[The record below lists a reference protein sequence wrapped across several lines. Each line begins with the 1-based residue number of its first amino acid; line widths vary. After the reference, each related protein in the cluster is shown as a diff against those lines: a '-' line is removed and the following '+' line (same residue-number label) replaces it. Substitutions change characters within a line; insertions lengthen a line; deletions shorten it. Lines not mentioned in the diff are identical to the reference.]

1 MRDGK
6 LTSGCLCLCI
16 PSFLTFSL
24 VAGTSH
30 NSSVITNPPLIDS
43 QDQDMPEQQHTDLV
57 EVNSGEEELEQTID
71 GLING
76 ATDDLNSTV
85 AQWSM
90 NQPLLTVNT
99 NAPVDTTTAPEAPM
113 SLTER
118 VKSGMKT
125 ISRQILVAVTPK
137 DGVILG
143 TIVEGSSRKSSRLDR
158 LADKN
163 YS

>member
-1 MRDGK
+1 
-6 LTSGCLCLCI
+6 
-16 PSFLTFSL
+16 
-24 VAGTSH
+24 
-30 NSSVITNPPLIDS
+30 
-43 QDQDMPEQQHTDLV
+43 MPEQQHTDLV
-57 EVNSGEEELEQTID
+57 EVNSWEEELEQTID
-71 GLING
+71 RLING

-90 NQPLLTVNT
+90 NRPLLTVNT

-118 VKSGMKT
+118 VRSGMET

-143 TIVEGSSRKSSRLDR
+143 TIVEGSSRKSSCLDR
-158 LADKN
+158 LANKN